1 MSALG
6 VHVETSTRKGNLFL
20 KAPMVCM
27 LLKFGANADGA
38 GVFLL
43 SRLDFVL
50 VRESSTEGRWC

>member
-1 MSALG
+1 MLVG
-6 VHVETSTRKGNLFL
+6 VHVEASARKGNLFL
-20 KAPMVCM
+20 KAPMVCT

-43 SRLDFVL
+43 SRLDFVW